1 MVENGVVNTTAR
13 RMSVVQRWLKGQ
25 WRVLS
30 ETCDAQEK
38 TSLAPT
44 KLMKKEVSGIERCS
58 EPVPKT
64 ITSQSKKVT
73 GNVQWKRKGRDQLKE
88 DNESGSNDAIDTE
101 MMIL

>member
-1 MVENGVVNTTAR
+1 
-13 RMSVVQRWLKGQ
+13 MSGVVQRWLKGQ

-30 ETCDAQEK
+30 ERCNAQRE

-44 KLMKKEVSGIERCS
+44 KLIEKEVNGIERCS

-64 ITSQSKKVT
+64 RTSQSIKVT
-73 GNVQWKRKGRDQLKE
+73 ENAQWKSKGRDQLKE
-88 DNESGSNDAIDTE
+88 DNESGGYDAIDTE